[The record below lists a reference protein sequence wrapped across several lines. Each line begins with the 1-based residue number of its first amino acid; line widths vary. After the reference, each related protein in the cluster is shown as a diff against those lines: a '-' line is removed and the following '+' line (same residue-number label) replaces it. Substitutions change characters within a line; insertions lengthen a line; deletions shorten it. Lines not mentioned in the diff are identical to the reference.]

1 METNVK
7 IAISSVIVGMTIG
20 YAIGRRRSEA
30 EFESAVEEAIQE
42 RAEYFERR
50 EDELRSDHEVA
61 QNELRDALVE
71 SQNELVTYSAS
82 LNRAEAAAALYR
94 GEEDF
99 DSEILAAIRVQ
110 QEDAAVRLG
119 QQYVGK
125 PAPELISEGVLPL
138 NYPHR
143 DEEVVHDPESI
154 ISLNEMKREMA
165 MDYANYNMVSQNE
178 LRDAIVD
185 RSKPYLITAEVFIEG
200 EMNFH
205 TSTLTYYEG
214 DDTLAGE
221 QDEIFDDQT
230 RLLLV
235 GTNLSDFGPHG
246 DPPNEIHIR
255 NEAMQMDLEV
265 VRHQGRFAEVVAGL
279 GGDG

>member
-7 IAISSVIVGMTIG
+7 IAISSAIVGLTIG
-20 YAIGRRRSEA
+20 YAIGRRRSEV
-30 EFESAVEEAIQE
+30 EFEVSFEEGVKE
-42 RAEYFERR
+42 RDEYFKRR
-50 EDELRSDHEVA
+50 EAELRSDHEVA

-71 SQNELVTYSAS
+71 SQNELVIYSAS
-82 LNRAEAAAALYR
+82 FDRAETAAALYR
-94 GEEDF
+94 GEE
-99 DSEILAAIRVQ
+99 VQ
-110 QEDAAVRLG
+110 EF
-119 QQYVGK
+119 
-125 PAPELISEGVLPL
+125 
-138 NYPHR
+138 
-143 DEEVVHDPESI
+143 EEVVHDPESI
-154 ISLNEMKREMA
+154 ISIAE
-165 MDYANYNMVSQNE
+165 DYANYNKVSQTE

-185 RSKPYLITAEVFIEG
+185 RSKPYLITAEIFIAG

-214 DDTLAGE
+214 DNTLAGE

-230 RLLLV
+230 RFLLV
-235 GTNLSDFGPHG
+235 GANLSGFGPHG